1 MKNFSKKFKKI
12 TALLLTVVTVIAFT
26 ACSGD
31 NGGGNN
37 YEEQIDA
44 KKTNIYV
51 ANFDGGLGKV
61 WLQNA
66 IKRFESQNAEV
77 SYETDKKGVHVII
90 DDSLDKEQVKG
101 TSLIN
106 IIADNRAHLFFTE
119 QVYYKEFVRDGLIA
133 DITDVVKKTNTDG
146 KTIESKLT
154 REQRDYLN
162 YGGKYYML
170 PFYAGFTGIMYDIDL
185 FVAEN
190 LYFGADEDSID
201 EEGFIVNKRA
211 TKANGPDG
219 EPNTP
224 DDGLPATYDEFF
236 KLCTRMIEKDIIPF
250 IWSGEYMDPYTK
262 ETLVALQAD
271 YEGLD
276 QMMLNYTLNGRA
288 TDIVT
293 DIVGNGF
300 DAQLTTEEVDIT
312 TDNGYRILQQAG
324 KYYAL
329 AFFEKMLTMT
339 VSGKKLY
346 SPKSVN
352 TSYSH
357 TDAQDEFLL
366 SRPEGNPIAML
377 LDGVWWENEASDSN
391 TFADAAEIYGN
402 QYSKEQRNLG
412 VMYLPKANND
422 KFGANTVVDSKFS
435 AAFINAAIKNAGEK
449 KAAEDFLAF
458 CYTDDSLVKFTQTTN
473 VCMSLEYELTGSD
486 LEKLSPFGR
495 NAYIYRKNAN
505 KVFAYS
511 GSDFFGI
518 HAPKLKTEDLFG
530 TKTSKGSFNVPVTTF
545 KNNTISAAEYFLGIA
560 SYYSKDYWNT
570 NYEYNA

>member
-31 NGGGNN
+31 NGRGNN

-101 TSLIN
+101 TSLID

-119 QVYYKEFVRDGLIA
+119 QVYYKEFVREGLIA

-162 YGGKYYML
+162 YGGKYYMV

-219 EPNTP
+219 VAGTP

-262 ETLVALQAD
+262 EFLVALQAD

-293 DIVGNGF
+293 DIVGNGL

-346 SPKSVN
+346 SSKSVN

-366 SRPEGNPIAML
+366 SRPEGKPIAML

-402 QYSKEQRNLG
+402 QYSREQRNLG

-435 AAFINAAIKNAGEK
+435 AAFINAAIKNASEK

-473 VCMSLEYELTGSD
+473 VCMSLEYELTDSD

-518 HAPKLKTEDLFG
+518 YAPKLKTEYLFG
-530 TKTSKGSFNVPVTTF
+530 TKTNKGSFNVPVTTF

-560 SYYSKDYWNT
+560 SYYSKDYWST